1 MRKILAA
8 TLLAITSGIAS
19 AAIDGIYNCAVSA
32 QGTRQSIY
40 VAVNS
45 KGSQAVYTVTAV
57 DSYNPLY
64 GYGIGTITGSSYSGH
79 TMLGHPFAF
88 TFNDTSLSG
97 TANIVI
103 NGNVVAGTASC
114 QKIW

>member
-1 MRKILAA
+1 MRKLLAA
-8 TLLAITSGIAS
+8 TLLILTTGTAS
-19 AAIDGIYNCAVSA
+19 AAIDGVYNCSVST
-32 QGTRQSIY
+32 QSLQQSIY

-45 KGSQAVYTVTAV
+45 KGSQAVYTVIATS
-57 DSYNPLY
+57 SYNPLY
-64 GYGIGTITGSSYSGH
+64 GYGIGTISGSSFSGQ

-103 NGNVVAGTASC
+103 NGSVVTGTASC